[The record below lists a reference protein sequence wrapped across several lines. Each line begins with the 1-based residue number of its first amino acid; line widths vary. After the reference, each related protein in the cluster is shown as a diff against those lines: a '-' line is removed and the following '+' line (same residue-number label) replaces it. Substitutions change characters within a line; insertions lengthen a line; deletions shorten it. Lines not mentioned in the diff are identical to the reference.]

1 MTERFSREARELPGK
16 SHGYFR
22 KWFRK
27 VWDLRGGGLYAC
39 GFAATFL
46 VLEAGSV
53 IEDVKEIGLLFD
65 GEIIAFFLNF
75 IIDSFQNTIQ
85 AFMWPAKIV
94 QLAPPFGAIS
104 LGLAFW
110 LFPIYVKKHIERW
123 MFADDA
129 ENPAADEPS
138 ETN

>member
-1 MTERFSREARELPGK
+1 M
-16 SHGYFR
+16 
-22 KWFRK
+22 
-27 VWDLRGGGLYAC
+27 
-39 GFAATFL
+39 
-46 VLEAGSV
+46 
-53 IEDVKEIGLLFD
+53 FD

-85 AFMWPAKIV
+85 AFIWPAKIA

-110 LFPIYVKKHIERW
+110 LFPIYVKKHIESW

-129 ENPAADEPS
+129 EKPAADEPP